1 MSCQVSYLNPQ
12 NHRCDL
18 IPLIIFKKTGHSS
31 DIAHSFSVKLNIS
44 QSRIA
49 WRNPCI
55 PSSTLSSLEPLWSG
69 LCLTFNL
76 VLQTFSADSR
86 VTFVWGISIVY
97 SLLVTPSFHMIVASL
112 SYDILK
118 ISLLTLKIKHSWYF
132 ILQSARIY
140 SKLKVALDCYPW
152 PIDVDGWTTQE
163 SRTQLVLY
171 LNPYDFR

>member
-12 NHRCDL
+12 NLRCDV
-18 IPLIIFKKTGHSS
+18 IPLIIYTGHSI

-69 LCLTFNL
+69 LCLIFNL

-86 VTFVWGISIVY
+86 VAFVWGSSIVY
-97 SLLVTPSFHMIVASL
+97 SLLVTPSFRMIVASL
-112 SYDILK
+112 SYDIFK

-132 ILQSARIY
+132 ILQSARIH
-140 SKLKVALDCYPW
+140 SKLKVSLDFNPRQ
-152 PIDVDGWTTQE
+152 IDVDEWTTQE
-163 SRTQLVLY
+163 SHTQLVLY
-171 LNPYDFR
+171 LNPYDFW

>member
-12 NHRCDL
+12 NLRCDL
-18 IPLIIFKKTGHSS
+18 IPLIIYTSHSI

-55 PSSTLSSLEPLWSG
+55 PSSTLSSLEPLSSG
-69 LCLTFNL
+69 LCLIFNL
-76 VLQTFSADSR
+76 VLQTFTADSR
-86 VTFVWGISIVY
+86 VAFLWGISIFY
-97 SLLVTPSFHMIVASL
+97 TFLVTPVISYVCSKSIV
-112 SYDILK
+112 K

-132 ILQSARIY
+132 ILQSARIH
-140 SKLKVALDCYPW
+140 SKLKVSLDFNPRQ
-152 PIDVDGWTTQE
+152 IDVDEWTTQE
-163 SRTQLVLY
+163 SHTQLVLY